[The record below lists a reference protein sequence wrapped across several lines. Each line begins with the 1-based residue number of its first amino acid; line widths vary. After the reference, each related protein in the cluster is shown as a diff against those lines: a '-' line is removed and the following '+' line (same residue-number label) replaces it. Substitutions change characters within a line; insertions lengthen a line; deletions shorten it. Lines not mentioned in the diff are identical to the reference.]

1 MIRVLTIV
9 GARPQ
14 FIKAG
19 PVSRALREVGI
30 SEFLVHTGQHYD
42 PQMSDVFFAELG
54 IPEPDLNLNV
64 GSGSHG
70 AQTGAML
77 AGIERSIV
85 EQKPDWVLVYGDTN
99 STLAGALAAAKLH
112 VPVGHVEAGLRS
124 FNRRMPEE
132 INRIVSD
139 TLATILFVPTEVG
152 RQNLLREGVSADRIC
167 WTGDVMYDA
176 MLMFQERAAKRSS
189 VLPRLGLDD
198 SPYVLATVHR
208 AENTDDPVRLEAIIE
223 GLRNVAETHRV
234 ILPLHPRTRARIKD
248 LPRLETK
255 RLEIIEPV
263 GFLDMI
269 RLEMA
274 ARVIATDSGGVQK
287 EAFFHR
293 VPCVTLRNETEWTE
307 LVDLG
312 WNRVIPPLNAAS
324 IAGAVRDACGTLGA
338 AGNPF
343 GDGHAAERIAEALR
357 AHSGRSPLEVGSP
370 SRQTTR
376 MQE

>member
-1 MIRVLTIV
+1 MTKVLSIV

-14 FIKAG
+14 FIKAA
-19 PVSRALREVGI
+19 PVSHALRKASV
-30 SEFLVHTGQHYD
+30 SEFLLHTGQHYD

-54 IPEPDLNLNV
+54 IPQPHLNLNV

-77 AGIERSIV
+77 AGIERTILQ
-85 EQKPDWVLVYGDTN
+85 QKPEWVLVYGDTN

-112 VPVGHVEAGLRS
+112 VPVAHVEAGLRS

-132 INRIVSD
+132 INRIVAD
-139 TLATILFVPTEVG
+139 TLATILFVPTEAG
-152 RQNLLREGVSADRIC
+152 RRNLLREGMPEDRIC

-176 MLMFQERAAKRSS
+176 MLMFQDRAASCS
-189 VLPRLGLDD
+189 DVLQRLGLEN

-223 GLRNVAETHRV
+223 GLRAVTETLRV
-234 ILPLHPRTRARIKD
+234 VLPLHPRTRARIRD
-248 LPRLETK
+248 LPRFEAK
-255 RLEIIEPV
+255 GLEIIEPV

-312 WNRVIPPLNAAS
+312 WNRVVPPLLADS
-324 IAGAVRDACGTLGA
+324 IANAIREACGAIGT
-338 AGNPF
+338 AGSPY
-343 GDGHAAERIAEALR
+343 GDGHAADRIAEALQ
-357 AHSGRSPLEVGSP
+357 ADLAASYLDCV
-370 SRQTTR
+370 SRGCEATR
-376 MQE
+376 VKE